1 MRLTFFARTLFIKNV
16 RVMILPVSRQKN
28 SGAGLTDREMHML
41 LEITRVITS
50 SLPLQNMFE
59 VLHAYMSELVQYK
72 IGVLYI
78 KEKNRFNMKAGVGA
92 DEQYM
97 AALGKWAGTN
107 FLLKKIKASG
117 RPWRASQFMEPEMI
131 KKHPFYLKVLA
142 PLDVMYTMGAPI
154 REGHNTLGSI
164 HLGRAVQDGDFTEK
178 DMHILEAVTN
188 ILSPAI
194 RNIQIRRDSWRS
206 DDMIVS
212 GGGTETVRQDQVPG
226 DEGEEHKMKLLSS
239 VSSVMASE
247 LRNPLANLKMSFYSL
262 ARNSATGVMARQDL
276 EQMDSSIKIMDK
288 TISFLNNLSR
298 NLDLNREW
306 LNVNHLLDEVLQ
318 ALAPIVDPDV
328 VIVKDYSK
336 VSRLFLDRGRM
347 HTVYGNIIENALET
361 MPCGG
366 RLRIT
371 TSENQSTVSVI
382 LEDNGF
388 GMDREVSR
396 HIFEP
401 FVSAKPNGMG
411 LGMTVCRKIVEAHG
425 GTIKVRSTPGKGTA
439 VCVEMPVHD
448 EALIPDNQLTE
459 AQETLYKI

>member
-1 MRLTFFARTLFIKNV
+1 
-16 RVMILPVSRQKN
+16 LPVSRQKN
-28 SGAGLTDREMHML
+28 SGAGLTDRELHML

-50 SLPLQNMFE
+50 SLPLQHLFE
-59 VLHAYMSELVQYK
+59 VLHAYMKELVRYK
-72 IGVLYI
+72 IAVLYI
-78 KEKNRFNMKAGVGA
+78 KEKNRFNLKAGVGA
-92 DEQYM
+92 DDQYM
-97 AALGKWAGTN
+97 ASLEKWAGTN

-117 RPWRASQFMEPEMI
+117 RPWRATQFMDPEMI
-131 KKHPFYLKVLA
+131 QKHPFYLKVLA

-154 REGHNTLGSI
+154 RVGHQILGSI
-164 HLGRAVQDGDFTEK
+164 HLGRAVPDGDFTEK
-178 DMHILEAVTN
+178 EMHILEAVTN

-194 RNIQIRRDSWRS
+194 RNIQIRRDSWQS
-206 DDMIVS
+206 DDIIVS
-212 GGGTETVRQDQVPG
+212 GCGTESARQDHLPG
-226 DEGEEHKMKLLSS
+226 DENEEQKMKVLSS

-247 LRNPLANLKMSFYSL
+247 LRTPLANLKMSFYSL

-306 LNVNHLLDEVLQ
+306 LDINHLLDEVLQ

-347 HTVYGNIIENALET
+347 HTVYGNIIENALEA

-366 RLRIT
+366 RLQIT
-371 TSENQSTVSVI
+371 TTENQSSVSVV

-401 FVSAKPNGMG
+401 FVCAKPNGLG

-425 GTIKVRSTPGKGTA
+425 GAIKVRSTPGKGTA
-439 VCVEMPVHD
+439 ICIEMPVHD
-448 EALIPDNQLTE
+448 EAMIPEDQLTDTR
-459 AQETLYKI
+459 ETMYKI

>member
-1 MRLTFFARTLFIKNV
+1 
-16 RVMILPVSRQKN
+16 LPVNRQKGP
-28 SGAGLTDREMHML
+28 GAGLSDRELHML

-50 SLPLQNMFE
+50 SLPLQHLFE
-59 VLHAYMSELVQYK
+59 VLHAYMTKLVKYK

-78 KEKNRFNMKAGVGA
+78 KEKSRFNMKAGVGA
-92 DEQYM
+92 DEKYL
-97 AALGKWAGTN
+97 ASLGKWAGTN

-117 RPWRASQFMEPEMI
+117 RPWRSSQFMEPEMI
-131 KKHPFYLKVLA
+131 QKHPFYLKVLA

-154 REGHNTLGSI
+154 REGHQILGSI
-164 HLGRAVQDGDFTEK
+164 HLGRGINDGDFTER
-178 DMHILEAVTN
+178 DMHILEAVAN

-194 RNIQIRRDSWRS
+194 LNIQIRRESWQS
-206 DDMIVS
+206 DDIIVS
-212 GGGTETVRQDQVPG
+212 GCGPNPTRQDHVNGNGNGNGNG
-226 DEGEEHKMKLLSS
+226 DEEHRMRVLSS

-288 TISFLNNLSR
+288 TVSFLNNLSR
-298 NLDLNREW
+298 TLDLKRE
-306 LNVNHLLDEVLQ
+306 LLDINHLLDEVLQ

-336 VSRLFLDRGRM
+336 VSKLFMDRGRM
-347 HTVYGNIIENALET
+347 HTVYGNIIENALDA

-366 RLRIT
+366 RLHIT
-371 TSENQSTVSVI
+371 TSENQSFVSVI

-388 GMDREVSR
+388 GMEREISR

-401 FVSAKPNGMG
+401 FVSAKPNGLG
-411 LGMTVCRKIVEAHG
+411 LGMTVCRRIVESHG
-425 GTIKVRSTPGKGTA
+425 GTIKVRSNLGKGTA
-439 VCVEMPVHD
+439 VCIEMPVH
-448 EALIPDNQLTE
+448 NE
-459 AQETLYKI
+459 AQLPGNALTNAQESLFTNSK